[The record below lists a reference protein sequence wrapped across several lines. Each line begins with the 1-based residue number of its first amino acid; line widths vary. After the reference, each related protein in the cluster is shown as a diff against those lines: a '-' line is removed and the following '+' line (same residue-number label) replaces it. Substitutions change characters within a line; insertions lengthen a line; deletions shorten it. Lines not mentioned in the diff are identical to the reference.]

1 DPQLGKLMLYQLS
14 YCRNKAAK
22 LKSFGMDK
30 RLLSVFCFSFFGQ
43 HVETDFYIFVFQL
56 SIYF

>member
-1 DPQLGKLMLYQLS
+1 
-14 YCRNKAAK
+14 
-22 LKSFGMDK
+22 MDK

-43 HVETDFYIFVFQL
+43 HVETYFYIFVFQL